1 MTQHRKYNFKIPQS
15 LLNSIEKIATE
26 DKETVDK
33 IVEKAIRLYLR
44 EYDELRSG
52 YLAMAE
58 FNQEYA
64 EMCLIADNEV
74 LKACEE
80 KLSESEKCDS

>member
-1 MTQHRKYNFKIPQS
+1 MTQHRKYKFKIPQS

-52 YLAMAE
+52 L
-58 FNQEYA
+58 
-64 EMCLIADNEV
+64 
-74 LKACEE
+74 
-80 KLSESEKCDS
+80 